1 MSIGISKLQSLLSKG
16 ESEHSFLGKVES
28 ETKESFS
35 LKKEQSGSPVGY
47 ANLNRKYVGS
57 KGSKIVTY
65 VDSKKGTIYGTTTT
79 AEPL

>member
-35 LKKEQSGSPVGY
+35 LKKCQ
-47 ANLNRKYVGS
+47 K
-57 KGSKIVTY
+57 VTMQMK
-65 VDSKKGTIYGTTTT
+65 SFP
-79 AEPL
+79 A